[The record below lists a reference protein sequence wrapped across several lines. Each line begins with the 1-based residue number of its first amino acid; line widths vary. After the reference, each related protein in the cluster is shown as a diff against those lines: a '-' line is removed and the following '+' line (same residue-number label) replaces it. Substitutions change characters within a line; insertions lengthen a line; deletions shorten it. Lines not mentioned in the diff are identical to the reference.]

1 MKFCSECG
9 EKVSHL
15 VPEGDNRL
23 RFVCQRCD
31 TVHYQNPKIVTGCI
45 AEWQDSILL
54 CKRAIEP
61 RHGFWTLPAGFMEN
75 GETNLEGAARETAE
89 EANAQLKNM
98 QLFCVFSIPHI
109 SQVYTMYR
117 GDLVDGLAS
126 PGIESLE
133 VALVKEDE
141 IPWQDIAFQVVS
153 ETLKLYYRDKKQG
166 VLRQDGGETH
176 YGDIHKQADGSL
188 IVNYF

>member
-153 ETLKLYYRDKKQG
+153 ETLRLYYRDKKQG
-166 VLRQDGGETH
+166 VLRPDGGETH

>member
-1 MKFCSECG
+1 VKYCSECG
-9 EKVSHL
+9 EKVSQL

-23 RFVCQRCD
+23 RYVCQSCD
-31 TVHYQNPKIVTGCI
+31 TIHYQNPKIVTGCI

-61 RHGFWTLPAGFMEN
+61 RHGYWTLPAGFMEN

-89 EANAQLKNM
+89 EANAQLQNM

-117 GDLVDGLAS
+117 GGLIDGLAS

-133 VALVKEDE
+133 VALVEEADM
-141 IPWQDIAFQVVS
+141 PWNDMAFQVVT
-153 ETLKLYYRDKKQG
+153 ETLKLYYRDKEQGLFKQG
-166 VLRQDGGETH
+166 NCETH
-176 YGDIHKQADGSL
+176 YGDIRKQDDGSL
-188 IVNYF
+188 IVNLF

>member
-9 EKVSHL
+9 EKVNQV
-15 VPEGDNRL
+15 VPEGDNRP
-23 RFVCQRCD
+23 RFVCQSCD
-31 TVHYQNPKIVTGCI
+31 TIHYQNPKIVTGCI

-61 RHGFWTLPAGFMEN
+61 RHGYWTLPAGFMEN
-75 GETNLEGAARETAE
+75 GETNLEGAARETEE
-89 EANAQLKNM
+89 EANAQLQNM

-117 GDLVDGLAS
+117 GDLVEGLAS

-133 VALVKEDE
+133 VALVEE
-141 IPWQDIAFQVVS
+141 ANIPWEDMAFRVVT
-153 ETLKLYYRDKKQG
+153 ETLKLYYRDKEQGLLKQG
-166 VLRQDGGETH
+166 SCETH
-176 YGDIHKQADGSL
+176 YGDIRKQDDGSL
-188 IVNYF
+188 IVHLY

>member
-1 MKFCSECG
+1 MKYCSECG
-9 EKVSHL
+9 EKVSQL
-15 VPEGDNRL
+15 VPEGDNRP
-23 RFVCQRCD
+23 RFVCQSCD
-31 TVHYQNPKIVTGCI
+31 TIHYQNPKIVTGCI

-61 RHGFWTLPAGFMEN
+61 RHGYWTLPAGFMEN

-89 EANAQLKNM
+89 EANAQLQNM

-117 GDLVDGLAS
+117 GDLIDGLAS

-133 VALVKEDE
+133 VALVEEAD
-141 IPWQDIAFQVVS
+141 IPWDDMAFRVVT
-153 ETLKLYYRDKKQG
+153 ETLKLYYQDKKQG
-166 VLRQDGGETH
+166 LLKQSSCETH
-176 YGDIHKQADGSL
+176 YGDIRKQDDGSL
-188 IVNYF
+188 IVNLH